1 MCTPGAGGAG
11 IREQEDSERRGT
23 SFRGVAERGERERG
37 CPVSEFLVTS
47 HRHVR
52 CSRVQLSA
60 HARRLILHRYQT
72 GAPLLEHAYDDG

>member
-11 IREQEDSERRGT
+11 IREQEDSERRVT

-37 CPVSEFLVTS
+37 
-47 HRHVR
+47 
-52 CSRVQLSA
+52 
-60 HARRLILHRYQT
+60 LILHRYQT